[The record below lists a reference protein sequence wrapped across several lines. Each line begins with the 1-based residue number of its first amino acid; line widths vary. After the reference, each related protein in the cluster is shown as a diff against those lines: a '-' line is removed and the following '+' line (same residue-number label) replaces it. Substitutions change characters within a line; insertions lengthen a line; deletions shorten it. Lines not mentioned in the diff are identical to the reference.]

1 MKTKLRLIISII
13 ALILCWVLIID
24 GLYKVISL
32 HTNDWGT
39 ILVGAFFLLAIGPN
53 VYDHFGKK
61 PQREQQLGEAM
72 PFDSEKQMAVIKC
85 SICTGEQ
92 VAGFKDKEDG
102 HFTEVML
109 IREPGDIE
117 RFKEIYKIEEIKKEY

>member
-1 MKTKLRLIISII
+1 M
-13 ALILCWVLIID
+13 A
-24 GLYKVISL
+24 
-32 HTNDWGT
+32 
-39 ILVGAFFLLAIGPN
+39 PN

-61 PQREQQLGEAM
+61 PQREQQLGEAVH
-72 PFDSEKQMAVIKC
+72 FDSEKQMAVIKC